1 MRVIFKLIAYLK
13 NKQYIMSKTV
23 KNIISSTF
31 HITLVHTVSLADC
44 PPVRFFVPTRTF
56 FPVITAGIVYHS
68 QIKWNLSEK
77 ERKTTRRW
85 EINWKS

>member
-44 PPVRFFVPTRTF
+44 PDPYVFFCPGPYV
-56 FPVITAGIVYHS
+56 FPRDYRGDCVSFA
-68 QIKWNLSEK
+68 N
-77 ERKTTRRW
+77 
-85 EINWKS
+85 